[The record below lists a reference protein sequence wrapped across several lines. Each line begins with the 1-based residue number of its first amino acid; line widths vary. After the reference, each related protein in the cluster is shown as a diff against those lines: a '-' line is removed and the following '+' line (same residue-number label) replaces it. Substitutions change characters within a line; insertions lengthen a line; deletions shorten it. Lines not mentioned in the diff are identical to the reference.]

1 VIAELPSRR
10 RAVSPRGL
18 IAAAVAASAL
28 LVGAYA
34 IAGGSNY
41 QPTPVADPCQPR
53 EWTSPDSPEETAEQ
67 FFLSALDGAA
77 CELHVSRE
85 ALVVALAT
93 PENRTEFAAEQGITA
108 TTLDAAVRAGLVRA
122 IDDAERAG
130 AISSV
135 VASSLRTTV
144 SQLPLSEAIALIA
157 GAASVLNSAGG
168 LLGL

>member
-53 EWTSPDSPEETAEQ
+53 EWTSPDSPEEGAEQ

-93 PENRTEFAAEQGITA
+93 PENRTEFAA
-108 TTLDAAVRAGLVRA
+108 DAAVRAGLVRA

>member
-1 VIAELPSRR
+1 MSAKT
-10 RAVSPRGL
+10 L
-18 IAAAVAASAL
+18 IAAAIAASAL
-28 LVGAYA
+28 VIGVYL

-41 QPTPVADPCQPR
+41 EPTPVADPCQPR
-53 EWTSPDSPEETAEQ
+53 AWTSPDSPEETAEQ

-85 ALVVALAT
+85 SLVVALAT
-93 PENRTEFAAEQGITA
+93 PENRADFAAEQGITGA
-108 TTLDAAVRAGLVRA
+108 ELEAAVRAGLVRA

-130 AISSV
+130 AITPV
-135 VASSLRTTV
+135 VASGLRTTAA
-144 SQLPLSEAIALIA
+144 QLPLSEAISLIS

>member
-1 VIAELPSRR
+1 VIAEPPSKRPP
-10 RAVSPRGL
+10 VSPRGL
-18 IAAAVAASAL
+18 LAAAIAASAL
-28 LVGAYA
+28 LVGAYL
-34 IAGGSNY
+34 IAGGSDY

-53 EWTSPDSPEETAEQ
+53 AWTSPDSPEEVAEQ

-85 ALVVALAT
+85 SLVVALAT

-144 SQLPLSEAIALIA
+144 SQLPLSEAIALIV
-157 GAASVLNSAGG
+157 GAASALNSAGG
-168 LLGL
+168 VLGL